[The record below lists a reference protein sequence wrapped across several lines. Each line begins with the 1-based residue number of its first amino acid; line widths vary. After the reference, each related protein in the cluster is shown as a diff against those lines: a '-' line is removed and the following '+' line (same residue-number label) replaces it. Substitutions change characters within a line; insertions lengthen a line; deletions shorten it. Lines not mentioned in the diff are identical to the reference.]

1 MQSTSEYRQ
10 STSYVLKNRLFC
22 DTYCCI
28 RNNLKGIVGGMDK
41 KFVITVGIL
50 LIITG
55 ITGIY
60 MVINNVSGSWGRI
73 VTGLMIVLAI
83 VNVRNMY
90 HLQKK

>member
-1 MQSTSEYRQ
+1 M
-10 STSYVLKNRLFC
+10 
-22 DTYCCI
+22 
-28 RNNLKGIVGGMDK
+28 KGIVGGMNK
-41 KFVITVGIL
+41 KFVITVGIF

-60 MVINNVSGSWGRI
+60 IGMNNASRSRERI

-90 HLQKK
+90 LLQKK

>member
-1 MQSTSEYRQ
+1 ME
-10 STSYVLKNRLFC
+10 
-22 DTYCCI
+22 
-28 RNNLKGIVGGMDK
+28 GIVDWMNK

-90 HLQKK
+90 LLQKK

>member
-1 MQSTSEYRQ
+1 MKIGGFY
-10 STSYVLKNRLFC
+10 

-28 RNNLKGIVGGMDK
+28 RNNLEGIVDWMNK

-90 HLQKK
+90 LLQKK

>member
-1 MQSTSEYRQ
+1 ME
-10 STSYVLKNRLFC
+10 
-22 DTYCCI
+22 
-28 RNNLKGIVGGMDK
+28 GIVDWMNK

-60 MVINNVSGSWGRI
+60 MVINNVSGSQGRI

-90 HLQKK
+90 LLQKK

>member
-1 MQSTSEYRQ
+1 M
-10 STSYVLKNRLFC
+10 
-22 DTYCCI
+22 
-28 RNNLKGIVGGMDK
+28 KGIVGGMDK

-60 MVINNVSGSWGRI
+60 MGMNNAGGSWGRI

-90 HLQKK
+90 LLQKK

>member
-1 MQSTSEYRQ
+1 ME
-10 STSYVLKNRLFC
+10 
-22 DTYCCI
+22 
-28 RNNLKGIVGGMDK
+28 GIVDGMNK

-73 VTGLMIVLAI
+73 VTGMMIVLAI

-90 HLQKK
+90 LLQKK

>member
-1 MQSTSEYRQ
+1 M
-10 STSYVLKNRLFC
+10 N
-22 DTYCCI
+22 
-28 RNNLKGIVGGMDK
+28 K

-60 MVINNVSGSWGRI
+60 MGINNAGGSWGRI
-73 VTGLMIVLAI
+73 VTGLIIVLAI

-90 HLQKK
+90 LLQKK

>member
-1 MQSTSEYRQ
+1 
-10 STSYVLKNRLFC
+10 
-22 DTYCCI
+22 
-28 RNNLKGIVGGMDK
+28 MDK

-60 MVINNVSGSWGRI
+60 MGMNNAGGSWGRI

-90 HLQKK
+90 LLQKK

>member
-1 MQSTSEYRQ
+1 M
-10 STSYVLKNRLFC
+10 N
-22 DTYCCI
+22 
-28 RNNLKGIVGGMDK
+28 K

-50 LIITG
+50 LIITGITG

-73 VTGLMIVLAI
+73 VTGLIIVLAI

-90 HLQKK
+90 LLQKK

>member
-1 MQSTSEYRQ
+1 M
-10 STSYVLKNRLFC
+10 N
-22 DTYCCI
+22 
-28 RNNLKGIVGGMDK
+28 K

-60 MVINNVSGSWGRI
+60 MVIHNVSGSWGRI

-83 VNVRNMY
+83 VNVRY
-90 HLQKK
+90 VSFTEKIKLQWILDEIK

>member
-1 MQSTSEYRQ
+1 M
-10 STSYVLKNRLFC
+10 N
-22 DTYCCI
+22 
-28 RNNLKGIVGGMDK
+28 K

-60 MVINNVSGSWGRI
+60 MVINNVSGSQGRI

>member
-1 MQSTSEYRQ
+1 MKKSHS
-10 STSYVLKNRLFC
+10 LKE
-22 DTYCCI
+22 
-28 RNNLKGIVGGMDK
+28 IVDWMNK

-60 MVINNVSGSWGRI
+60 MVINNVSGSQGRI

>member
-1 MQSTSEYRQ
+1 ME
-10 STSYVLKNRLFC
+10 
-22 DTYCCI
+22 
-28 RNNLKGIVGGMDK
+28 GIVDWMNK

-90 HLQKK
+90 LLQKKESFSGYLMK

>member
-1 MQSTSEYRQ
+1 ME
-10 STSYVLKNRLFC
+10 
-22 DTYCCI
+22 
-28 RNNLKGIVGGMDK
+28 GIVDWMNK

-60 MVINNVSGSWGRI
+60 MVINNVSGSQGRI

-90 HLQKK
+90 LLQKSFSGYLMK

>member
-1 MQSTSEYRQ
+1 ME
-10 STSYVLKNRLFC
+10 
-22 DTYCCI
+22 
-28 RNNLKGIVGGMDK
+28 GIVDGMNK

-73 VTGLMIVLAI
+73 VTGLFKA
-83 VNVRNMY
+83 MY
-90 HLQKK
+90 EELPAPKPRKRK

>member
-1 MQSTSEYRQ
+1 ME
-10 STSYVLKNRLFC
+10 
-22 DTYCCI
+22 
-28 RNNLKGIVGGMDK
+28 GIVDWMNK
-41 KFVITVGIL
+41 KFVMTVGIL

-90 HLQKK
+90 LLQKK

>member
-1 MQSTSEYRQ
+1 ME
-10 STSYVLKNRLFC
+10 
-22 DTYCCI
+22 
-28 RNNLKGIVGGMDK
+28 GIVDWMNK

-60 MVINNVSGSWGRI
+60 MVINNVSGSRGRI

-90 HLQKK
+90 LLQKK

>member
-1 MQSTSEYRQ
+1 M
-10 STSYVLKNRLFC
+10 N
-22 DTYCCI
+22 
-28 RNNLKGIVGGMDK
+28 K

-55 ITGIY
+55 ITGIC

-83 VNVRNMY
+83 VNV
-90 HLQKK
+90 KKYVSSTKKIKLMWIVDEIK

>member
-1 MQSTSEYRQ
+1 
-10 STSYVLKNRLFC
+10 
-22 DTYCCI
+22 
-28 RNNLKGIVGGMDK
+28 MDK

-55 ITGIY
+55 ITGTY

-90 HLQKK
+90 LLQKK

>member
-1 MQSTSEYRQ
+1 LE
-10 STSYVLKNRLFC
+10 
-22 DTYCCI
+22 
-28 RNNLKGIVGGMDK
+28 GIVDGMNK

-60 MVINNVSGSWGRI
+60 MVINNVSGSQGRI

-90 HLQKK
+90 LLQKK

>member
-1 MQSTSEYRQ
+1 M
-10 STSYVLKNRLFC
+10 N
-22 DTYCCI
+22 
-28 RNNLKGIVGGMDK
+28 K

-50 LIITG
+50 LI

-90 HLQKK
+90 LLQKK

>member
-1 MQSTSEYRQ
+1 ME
-10 STSYVLKNRLFC
+10 
-22 DTYCCI
+22 
-28 RNNLKGIVGGMDK
+28 GIVDWMNK

-90 HLQKK
+90 LLHKK

>member
-1 MQSTSEYRQ
+1 M
-10 STSYVLKNRLFC
+10 
-22 DTYCCI
+22 
-28 RNNLKGIVGGMDK
+28 KGIVGGMNK

-60 MVINNVSGSWGRI
+60 MVINNAGGSWGRI

-90 HLQKK
+90 FSQKK

>member
-1 MQSTSEYRQ
+1 ME
-10 STSYVLKNRLFC
+10 
-22 DTYCCI
+22 
-28 RNNLKGIVGGMDK
+28 GIVGGMNK
-41 KFVITVGIL
+41 KFVITVGIF

-60 MVINNVSGSWGRI
+60 IGMNNASRSRERI

-90 HLQKK
+90 LLQKK